1 MTIDDALAMLRLAV
15 ADGIATLVATPHSH
29 HARGTDIPLATQ
41 QLQCAAQSAG
51 LPITILPGSEVR
63 ITSGLDRAFR
73 AGELQTI
80 NDGPWLLLE
89 LPLHD
94 EWPLPLVLGV
104 LERLRKADARPILA
118 HAERY
123 PFVQRRPAAIA
134 EVVRL
139 GVPVQ
144 INAQSLLYR
153 DSDPDRVAAEA
164 LLRAGLVHLLAS
176 DAHNPRY
183 RPPVLSTALKRVAE
197 LTCPALPTQMQE
209 LARAIVEGRE
219 VEVTLLRQDR
229 GADST
234 PQ

>member
-1 MTIDDALAMLRLAV
+1 MTIVDALAMLRLAA
-15 ADGIATLVATPHSH
+15 ADGITTLVATPHSH
-29 HARGTDIPLATQ
+29 HARDTDIRLAAE
-41 QLQCAAQSAG
+41 QLQRAACADG
-51 LPITILPGSEVR
+51 LPLTILPGSEVR

-104 LERLRKADARPILA
+104 LERLRNVGARPILA

-123 PFVQRRPAAIA
+123 PFVQRHPAAVTDI
-134 EVVRL
+134 VVL
-139 GVPVQ
+139 DVPIQ

-153 DSDPDRVAAEA
+153 DTDPDRVTAEA

-176 DAHNPRY
+176 DAHNARY
-183 RPPVLSTALKRVAE
+183 RPPVLSAALACVAD
-197 LTCPALPTQMQE
+197 LTCQLVPTQMQN

-219 VEVTLLRQDR
+219 VEVQVPRQECA
-229 GADST
+229 ADST
-234 PQ
+234 HE